1 MCVGGVYNR
10 SILIISVHSL
20 KKLHWTSFIYNDM
33 VIISLYTVSLLS
45 DSEKILDSVTYR
57 RARHVIGEIKRTEEA
72 ATALEN
78 NNYKRFGELMIE
90 SHNSL
95 R

>member
-1 MCVGGVYNR
+1 M
-10 SILIISVHSL
+10 ILVFYQCFN
-20 KKLHWTSFIYNDM
+20 FIP
-33 VIISLYTVSLLS
+33 S
-45 DSEKILDSVTYR
+45 DSEKNLDNVTYR

-78 NNYKRFGELMIE
+78 NNYKRFGELMVE

-95 R
+95 RYFKTIVRESV

>member
-1 MCVGGVYNR
+1 MAYLEIA
-10 SILIISVHSL
+10 SSL
-20 KKLHWTSFIYNDM
+20 DK
-33 VIISLYTVSLLS
+33 VS
-45 DSEKILDSVTYR
+45 YR
-57 RARHVIGEIKRTEEA
+57 RARHVIGENRRCEEA

-78 NNYKRFGELMIE
+78 ADYTKFGQLMIQ